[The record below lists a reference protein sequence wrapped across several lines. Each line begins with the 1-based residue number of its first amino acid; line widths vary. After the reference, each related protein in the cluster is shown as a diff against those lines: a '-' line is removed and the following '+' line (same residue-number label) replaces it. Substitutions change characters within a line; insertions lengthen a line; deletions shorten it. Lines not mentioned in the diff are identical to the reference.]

1 MIDIKTLI
9 STAETQSPEFLIS
22 KLVRDILIL
31 TTRISKLDKNSY
43 YYNTIKMQEE
53 DRLIELKNQYF
64 KMKNEYNELS
74 LKKLLKQKNEVKL
87 KLEKVKKLNSGSIR
101 KVSMSIIDRELS
113 IVEDYI
119 KLKSKFEKLK
129 NIKEYSNSEL
139 YMFFEV

>member
-1 MIDIKTLI
+1 
-9 STAETQSPEFLIS
+9 
-22 KLVRDILIL
+22 
-31 TTRISKLDKNSY
+31 
-43 YYNTIKMQEE
+43 
-53 DRLIELKNQYF
+53 
-64 KMKNEYNELS
+64 MKNEYNELS
-74 LKKLLKQKNEVKL
+74 LKKLLKQKNEVKS

>member
-74 LKKLLKQKNEVKL
+74 LKKLLKQKNEVKS